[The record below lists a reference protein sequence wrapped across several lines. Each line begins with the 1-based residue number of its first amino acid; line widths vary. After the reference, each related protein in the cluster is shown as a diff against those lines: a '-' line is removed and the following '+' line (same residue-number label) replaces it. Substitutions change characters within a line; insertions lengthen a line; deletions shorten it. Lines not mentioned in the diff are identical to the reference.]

1 MKDELVLKIVTE
13 MLRNLLLHN
22 SNVMT
27 NKNLVINLEC
37 SKQYLDRM
45 LAYKSAFRIKELEE
59 IGIYKKKQGTKVIWV
74 LDVGKLQHYLDRFKY
89 LNF

>member
-22 SNVMT
+22 SNVLL
-27 NKNLVINLEC
+27 NKTLIINLEC
-37 SKQYLDRM
+37 SKQYLESM
-45 LAYKSAFRIKELEE
+45 LAYKGKYRIKELEE
-59 IGIYKKKQGTKVIWV
+59 IGIYKKKQGTRVVWV
-74 LDVGKLQHYLDRFKY
+74 LDIEAFQHYLDRFKY